1 MKNECETDIIVR
13 YAETDQMGVVYHA
26 NYLVW
31 FEAGRTDFLAEL
43 GFPYS
48 KMEEQG
54 YIFPA
59 SDASLRFYSGARY
72 EERLKVVTKLGEVRS
87 RGLSFSYEVVREGQR
102 LVSGLTKH
110 ICADRNMKVQKLPPD
125 LFRALENLIKE

>member
-1 MKNECETDIIVR
+1 MKNECETDIVVR

-48 KMEEQG
+48 KMEEKG

-59 SDASLRFYSGARY
+59 SDARLRFYSGARY
-72 EERLKVVTKLGEVRS
+72 EERLKVITKLSEVRS
-87 RGLSFSYEVVREGQR
+87 RGLGFTYEVVRDGQR
-102 LVSGLTKH
+102 LVGGSTMH
-110 ICADRNMKVQKLPPD
+110 ICADRKMKVQKLPQD
-125 LFRALENLIKE
+125 LFRALENLIKG